1 MLKKLSPV
9 ELRETCDPV
18 MFSFRSTEDLKPLS
32 DIIGQER
39 AVKAMEFGLK
49 IDHKGYNIFMTGLT
63 GTGKTSYAR
72 AVVKKAAVGKPIPD
86 DILYVYNFT
95 RPEKPIAINLPA
107 GKGSE
112 FSKDMEKLIAE
123 VRREIIRVFDDEN
136 FENQKQALI
145 DRYQRASMGL
155 FEKLDETAKAEGFTL
170 QRTPQGIIT
179 IPLRDGK
186 PMSQEEF
193 EALSDEEKKALE
205 EKGRTLQG
213 RIDETLRKVRS
224 LDKQAREELAH
235 LERNTALAAINPLF
249 EEVAVKYAAFT
260 EIISYLKSVKEDII
274 KNLALFRTERRDKSD
289 GDERQMLNIGQN
301 LPTEDFYLRYRVN
314 LFVDNKATE
323 GAPVI
328 FEANP
333 TYYNIFGKIEGKAQF
348 GAITTDFTMIKS
360 GAIHK
365 ANGGYLVLQAADLF
379 KDPYAWD
386 TLKRTLKNG
395 EAWVENIGE
404 QYRTVPTV
412 TLKPEPIPVRVK
424 VILIGTPYIYSL
436 LNAYDEDFRKLF
448 KIKVD
453 FDVEMDRTPENLK
466 RYAAFICHICQNEGL
481 IHFDPTGV
489 ARVVDYSSRLAED
502 KKKLSTRFNE
512 IVEVLYEASAWAAID
527 GSASVTRDYVDK
539 AIEQK
544 VYRSNRIE
552 EKLFSMIERGEIL
565 VDTRG
570 TVVGQING
578 LSVLDVGDYIFGQPS
593 RITARTYLG
602 DEGVINI
609 EREAK
614 MSGHI
619 HDKAVMIL
627 TGYLGERYAKDMP
640 LTISAS
646 IAFEQNYGGIEGDS
660 ATCAELIALL
670 SSISGIPIRQDLAIT
685 GSLNQHGH
693 VQPVGGTTYKIE
705 GFYHACKIKGLTG
718 TQGVVIPCQNIDNLM
733 LKPEVVEAVEQGKF
747 HIYSAE
753 TIDDAIE
760 IMTGI
765 SAEEFHKKVKA
776 SLKKMAETARE
787 FMDEEK

>member
-18 MFSFRSTEDLKPLS
+18 MFSFRSTEDLEPLS

-386 TLKRTLKNG
+386 TLKRTLKNS
-395 EAWVENIGE
+395 EARVENIGE

-544 VYRSNRIE
+544 VYRSNRVE

-570 TVVGQING
+570 AAVGQING

-627 TGYLGERYAKDMP
+627 TGFLGERYAKDMP

-765 SAEEFHKKVKA
+765 PAEEFHKKVKA

>member
-1 MLKKLSPV
+1 
-9 ELRETCDPV
+9 
-18 MFSFRSTEDLKPLS
+18 MFSFRSTEDLEPLS

-193 EALSDEEKKALE
+193 EDLSDEERKALE

-213 RIDETLRKVRS
+213 RIDETLRKVRA

-235 LERNTALAAINPLF
+235 LERDTALATINPLF
-249 EEVAVKYAAFT
+249 EEVAVKYAEFA

-274 KNLALFRTERRDKSD
+274 KNLSVFRTERREKTD
-289 GDERQMLNIGQN
+289 GDSQQILNLAPN
-301 LPTEDFYLRYRVN
+301 VPHEDFFLRYRVN
-314 LFVDNKATE
+314 IFVDNRATK

-328 FEANP
+328 FETNP
-333 TYYNIFGKIEGKAQF
+333 TYYNLFGKIEGKAQF

-360 GAIHK
+360 GAIHR
-365 ANGGYLVLQAADLF
+365 ASGGYLVLQAADLF

-386 TLKRTLKNG
+386 TLKRTLKNS
-395 EAWVENIGE
+395 EARVENIGE

-544 VYRSNRIE
+544 VYRSNRVE

-570 TVVGQING
+570 AAVGQING

>member
-1 MLKKLSPV
+1 MLKKLFPV

-18 MFSFRSTEDLKPLS
+18 MFSFRSTEDLEPLS

-193 EALSDEEKKALE
+193 EDLSDEERKALE

-213 RIDETLRKVRS
+213 RIDETLRKVRA

-235 LERNTALAAINPLF
+235 LERDTALATINPLF
-249 EEVAVKYAAFT
+249 EEVAVKYAEFA

-274 KNLALFRTERRDKSD
+274 KNLSVFRTERREKTD
-289 GDERQMLNIGQN
+289 GDSQQILNLAPN
-301 LPTEDFYLRYRVN
+301 VPHEDFFLRYRVN
-314 LFVDNKATE
+314 IFVDNRATK

-328 FEANP
+328 FETNP
-333 TYYNIFGKIEGKAQF
+333 TYYNLFGKIEGKAQF

-360 GAIHK
+360 GAVHR
-365 ANGGYLVLQAADLF
+365 ANGGYLILQAADLF

-386 TLKRTLKNG
+386 TLKRTLKNS
-395 EAWVENIGE
+395 EARVENIGE

-544 VYRSNRIE
+544 VYRSNRVE
-552 EKLFSMIERGEIL
+552 EKL
-565 VDTRG
+565 
-570 TVVGQING
+570 
-578 LSVLDVGDYIFGQPS
+578 
-593 RITARTYLG
+593 
-602 DEGVINI
+602 
-609 EREAK
+609 
-614 MSGHI
+614 
-619 HDKAVMIL
+619 
-627 TGYLGERYAKDMP
+627 
-640 LTISAS
+640 
-646 IAFEQNYGGIEGDS
+646 
-660 ATCAELIALL
+660 
-670 SSISGIPIRQDLAIT
+670 
-685 GSLNQHGH
+685 
-693 VQPVGGTTYKIE
+693 
-705 GFYHACKIKGLTG
+705 
-718 TQGVVIPCQNIDNLM
+718 
-733 LKPEVVEAVEQGKF
+733 
-747 HIYSAE
+747 
-753 TIDDAIE
+753 
-760 IMTGI
+760 
-765 SAEEFHKKVKA
+765 
-776 SLKKMAETARE
+776 
-787 FMDEEK
+787 

>member
-1 MLKKLSPV
+1 LLKKLSPV

>member
-1 MLKKLSPV
+1 LLKKLSPV

-18 MFSFRSTEDLKPLS
+18 MFSFRSTEDLEPLS

-314 LFVDNKATE
+314 LFVDNKATK

-328 FEANP
+328 FETNP
-333 TYYNIFGKIEGKAQF
+333 TYYNLFGKIEGKAQF

-360 GAIHK
+360 GAVHR
-365 ANGGYLVLQAADLF
+365 ANGGYLILQAADLF

-386 TLKRTLKNG
+386 TLKRTLKNS
-395 EAWVENIGE
+395 EARVENIGE

-544 VYRSNRIE
+544 VYRSNRVE

-570 TVVGQING
+570 AAVGQING

-627 TGYLGERYAKDMP
+627 TGFLGERYAKDMP

-765 SAEEFHKKVKA
+765 PAEEFHKKVKQ

>member
-18 MFSFRSTEDLKPLS
+18 MFSFRSTEDLEPLS

-249 EEVAVKYAAFT
+249 EEVAVKYAEFA

-274 KNLALFRTERRDKSD
+274 KNLSVFRTERREKTD
-289 GDERQMLNIGQN
+289 GDSQQILNLAPN
-301 LPTEDFYLRYRVN
+301 VPHEDFFLRYRVN
-314 LFVDNKATE
+314 IFVDNRATK

-328 FEANP
+328 FETNP
-333 TYYNIFGKIEGKAQF
+333 TYYNLFGKIEGKAQF
-348 GAITTDFTMIKS
+348 GAITTDFTMIKG
-360 GAIHK
+360 GAVHR
-365 ANGGYLVLQAADLF
+365 ANGGYLILQAADLF

-386 TLKRTLKNG
+386 TLKRTLKNS
-395 EAWVENIGE
+395 EARVENIGE

-544 VYRSNRIE
+544 VYRSNRVE

-570 TVVGQING
+570 AAVGQING

-627 TGYLGERYAKDMP
+627 TGFLGERYAKDMP

-765 SAEEFHKKVKA
+765 PAEEFHKKVKA

>member
-1 MLKKLSPV
+1 
-9 ELRETCDPV
+9 
-18 MFSFRSTEDLKPLS
+18 
-32 DIIGQER
+32 
-39 AVKAMEFGLK
+39 
-49 IDHKGYNIFMTGLT
+49 
-63 GTGKTSYAR
+63 
-72 AVVKKAAVGKPIPD
+72 
-86 DILYVYNFT
+86 
-95 RPEKPIAINLPA
+95 
-107 GKGSE
+107 
-112 FSKDMEKLIAE
+112 MEKLISE
-123 VRREIIRVFDDEN
+123 VRREIIRIFDDEN

-145 DRYQRASMGL
+145 DRYQRASLEL
-155 FEKLDETAKAEGFTL
+155 FEKLDEIAKAEGFTL

-179 IPLRDGK
+179 IPLKDGK

-193 EALSDEEKKALE
+193 EALSDEDRKALE
-205 EKGRTLQG
+205 EKGRSLQA
-213 RIDETLRKVRS
+213 RIDETMRKVRA
-224 LDKQAREELAH
+224 LDKQAREELGR
-235 LERNTALAAINPLF
+235 LERNAALAAVNPLF
-249 EEVAVKYAAFT
+249 EEAAVKYAAFD

-274 KNLALFRTERRDKSD
+274 KNLTLFRTDRREKPE
-289 GDERQMLNIGQN
+289 GDDRQILNIAQN
-301 LPTEDFYLRYRVN
+301 ASQEDFFLRYRINV
-314 LFVDNKATE
+314 FVDNRATK
-323 GAPVI
+323 GAPVV

-333 TYYNIFGKIEGKAQF
+333 TYYNLFGKIEGKAQF

-360 GAIHK
+360 GAIHR
-365 ANGGYLVLQAADLF
+365 ANGGYLMLQASDLF

-412 TLKPEPIPVRVK
+412 TIKPEPIPVKVK
-424 VILIGTPYIYSL
+424 VVLIGTPYIYSL

-481 IHFDPTGV
+481 IHFEPSGV

-512 IVEVLYEASAWAAID
+512 IVEVLYEAAAWAAID
-527 GSASVTRDYVDK
+527 GRSSVTGEYVDK
-539 AIEQK
+539 AIEEK
-544 VYRSNRIE
+544 IYRSNRVE

-565 VDTRG
+565 VETSG
-570 TVVGQING
+570 TAVGQING

-627 TGYLGERYAKDMP
+627 AGFLGERYAREMP
-640 LTISAS
+640 LAISAS

-670 SSISGIPIRQDLAIT
+670 SSISGIPVRQDLAIT
-685 GSLNQHGH
+685 GSLDQQGH

-705 GFYHACKIKGLTG
+705 GFYHACKIKGFTG
-718 TQGVVIPCQNIDNLM
+718 TQGVVIPCQNVDNLM
-733 LKPEVVEAVEQGKF
+733 LKPEVVEAVEQGRF
-747 HIYSAE
+747 HIYSVQ

-760 IMTGI
+760 IMTGM
-765 SAEEFHKKVKA
+765 SAEKFHAKVME
-776 SLKKMAETARE
+776 SLAKMAETARE
-787 FMDEEK
+787 FADGER